1 MDAISRRLLFRIG
14 PHCFC
19 LSLDNLVEIREQ
31 VIGLIDCRAQEA
43 RSVVG
48 TFSFRQAMIP
58 VLDLAPRLELLPL
71 NSATALILQGAEGN
85 WALLVDHVDGF
96 CAVSEMTDL
105 PVPHLLQRT
114 GWRCFDRVSLYCGKP
129 YLCLD
134 LAACHDGAPL

>member
-14 PHCFC
+14 IYGFC

-31 VIGLIDCRAQEA
+31 VIGLIDYRSQEA

-48 TFSFRQAMIP
+48 TFSFRQTKIP
-58 VLDLAPRLELLPL
+58 VLDLAPQLELLPL
-71 NSATALILQGAEGN
+71 NSGNALILQGAEGD

-105 PVPHLLQRT
+105 QLPHLLQRT
-114 GWRCFDRVSLYCGKP
+114 GWRCFDRVSLYCGKA
-129 YLCLD
+129 YLCLN